1 MYVIYIYKHVHI
13 FTTES
18 RMVVTMLELQLFQKK
33 TCVATVPYFLP
44 SQKNWQCCKRQKL
57 DQGYS
62 CFFGAGSVCPQ
73 NIEHKFQQTGVCV
86 CAGTK
91 NYAASY
97 AFALH
102 GMIGMQTGVRPHTAT
117 LVSQCCWYMWI
128 LFGWTCSPWSIMILI
143 GICLA
148 WKSLRASSEKIN
160 YRSSTP
166 CQFGIKCIKAIEKLL
181 HDSLNLLDQHGQL
194 LRQGRQQ
201 NRIWFV
207 SLWCPLGPS
216 NRCRARG
223 NMWLCQY
230 WIWMSMRLYVFV
242 MFMYRVRKATIK
254 LSTGQPHVKCR
265 Q

>member
-1 MYVIYIYKHVHI
+1 MYDIYIYIQTRSHI
-13 FTTES
+13 YNRIQNGGHSVGTSAFP
-18 RMVVTMLELQLFQKK
+18 KK

-91 NYAASY
+91 ITRHHMP
-97 AFALH
+97 LH
-102 GMIGMQTGVRPHTAT
+102 SMVW
-117 LVSQCCWYMWI
+117 LVCKQEFGRTPLLLSVSVAGIYEF

-143 GICLA
+143 GICLP

-166 CQFGIKCIKAIEKLL
+166 CQFGIKCIKAIENLL
-181 HDSLNLLDQHGQL
+181 HYSLNLLDQHGQL

-201 NRIWFV
+201 NRIWFMV
-207 SLWCPLGPS
+207 P
-216 NRCRARG
+216 
-223 NMWLCQY
+223 
-230 WIWMSMRLYVFV
+230 
-242 MFMYRVRKATIK
+242 
-254 LSTGQPHVKCR
+254 TGT
-265 Q
+265 